1 MIKITLF
8 TLIIILICVIS
19 LSYYFNKEGFED
31 LSSSLTNA
39 LQTAENDISAS
50 GDAISGAVEKN
61 SIGNAINN
69 TMIGG
74 AVGPLAAAPPPNTA
88 VSGQQSEIVVS
99 GPGFNAMSLLQKTDL
114 LKDIQQLVKN
124 EIIAQRQTTPIN
136 TDIES
141 ISGMG
146 ESESTQ
152 QGKEFNKSCK
162 KDCEGPC
169 PRNKDGTCPPVP
181 DMSQYIRKDQIP
193 CWNCSLD
200 Y

>member
-1 MIKITLF
+1 M
-8 TLIIILICVIS
+8 
-19 LSYYFNKEGFED
+19 SYYFNKEGFED
-31 LSSSLTNA
+31 LTSSLTNA
-39 LQTAENDISAS
+39 IQSAEGGISRAEGS
-50 GDAISGAVEKN
+50 VMAEKN
-61 SIGNAINN
+61 AIGNAMNN
-69 TMIGG
+69 TIMGG

-99 GPGFNAMSLLQKTDL
+99 GPGFNAMSLQQKTDL

-124 EIIAQRQTTPIN
+124 EIIAQRQTTPISTN
-136 TDIES
+136 QES
-141 ISGMG
+141 SD

-162 KDCEGPC
+162 KSCEGPC

>member
-8 TLIIILICVIS
+8 TLIVILICVIS
-19 LSYYFNKEGFED
+19 MSYYFNKEGFED
-31 LSSSLTNA
+31 LTSSLTNA
-39 LQTAENDISAS
+39 IQSAEGGISRAE
-50 GDAISGAVEKN
+50 GAAMAEKN
-61 SIGNAINN
+61 AIDGAMNK
-69 TMIGG
+69 TIMGG
-74 AVGPLAAAPPPNTA
+74 AIGPLASAPPPNTA

-99 GPGFNAMSLLQKTDL
+99 GPGFNAMSLQQKTDL

-124 EIIAQRQTTPIN
+124 EIIAQRQTTPISTN
-136 TDIES
+136 QES
-141 ISGMG
+141 SD

-162 KDCEGPC
+162 KSCEGPC